1 MAQPQ
6 YTPSQ
11 VLETA
16 RRAEAEGQIDYADQ
30 AFRHILEVFPT
41 SQEAAIARDA
51 IAKRQYLPN
60 GSSDLH
66 PTRTPSLTE
75 ALQAPL
81 QSQAPPQATIPG
93 NPSPL
98 PHTNQQRPQN
108 TQYESPTSNRAPAQ
122 TNGNSLQLEPVASTE
137 GTSRGASFAL
147 PYHRNYPFARFLA
160 TLTII
165 LGVLT
170 LLVAALVGVTSVL
183 NPNTVQVLTGT
194 PLLVPN
200 ILYSLSI
207 FGSGLILCLVG
218 LLAHAVFHTAR
229 NLTTYTTAEHARLKR
244 RDT

>member
-6 YTPSQ
+6 YTPAQ

-51 IAKRQYLPN
+51 IAKRQYQTN
-60 GSSDLH
+60 GTADHHRARS
-66 PTRTPSLTE
+66 PSLTE
-75 ALQAPL
+75 ALQAPS
-81 QSQAPPQATIPG
+81 QSHVTPRSTISG

-98 PHTNQQRPQN
+98 PHTNQARRNGDHDPLA
-108 TQYESPTSNRAPAQ
+108 RHPASAQ
-122 TNGNSLQLEPVASTE
+122 ANGNSLQLEPIASSENTN
-137 GTSRGASFAL
+137 RGAGFTQ
-147 PYHRNYPFARFLA
+147 PYHRNYPLARFLA
-160 TLTII
+160 TVTILLGFLT
-165 LGVLT
+165 V
-170 LLVAALVGVTSVL
+170 LVAGLVGVTSVL
-183 NPNTVQVLTGT
+183 NPKTVQVLTGT
-194 PLLVPN
+194 PLLIPN

-207 FGSGLILCLVG
+207 LGSGLILCLVG

-244 RDT
+244 RDS